1 MYVFYNNNPKGKKV
15 GDCVIR
21 SISVALGQP
30 WEQTYTELCAYGYD
44 MRDLPNSNP
53 VWAAYLK
60 DKGFKRYIIPDTCP
74 DCYTIGQFAEDNQ
87 SGVYIV
93 ATGSHVVCVS
103 DGGKILDN
111 WDSSGEIPTYFFKK
125 ERE

>member
-1 MYVFYNNNPKGKKV
+1 MFVYYNNNPKNKKV
-15 GDCVIR
+15 GDCVVR
-21 SISVALGQP
+21 AISAALGQP

-60 DKGFKRYIIPDTCP
+60 DKGFKRYIIPDACP

-93 ATGSHVVCVS
+93 ATGSHAVCVS

-111 WDSSGEIPTYFFKK
+111 WDSSGEIPAYFFKK